1 MALPEGATTGETG
14 RPGLL
19 RTLLLR
25 GRTRIWHFVVIPP
38 IGMAA
43 LLLGFR
49 LIDSLVLPL
58 LAGESLALYNVAR
71 AVVIVLVMSFLIA
84 VLAVRYR
91 GAYEQRLQDQNQEL
105 LATQVFL
112 RRIINGSA
120 EGIVTLDSTGR
131 VTSWNPAAEA
141 IYGWIADEM
150 IGENFRRIVPPDA
163 AAREEFQHVVDRL
176 IRGEIVRNTEMAQ
189 VHKSGRRIKV
199 AVTAS
204 PVYDREGSPA
214 GSVSIVRDVTAI
226 REMEARLVEK
236 ERLAAGGELAAIVA
250 HEVRNPLAG
259 IRGGCELLLEGYEET
274 DKHHEIGEEVLNQVD
289 RLTRLVH
296 DLLLFARPR
305 AMDPVPTDIH
315 VLLDRL
321 QTVFHKDP
329 ANKDIEVSRE
339 YGCSNPVVRVD
350 ARQIEQVFLNLLVN
364 ASQAMGH
371 RGTVTISTRTL
382 HEAVEIAVRDTGP
395 GIAPDRI
402 DQIFKPFFTTRAQG
416 TGLGLAISRK
426 IVEAHAGTIEVA
438 SPPDGGA
445 RFAVILLQVD

>member
-1 MALPEGATTGETG
+1 M
-14 RPGLL
+14 
-19 RTLLLR
+19 LR
-25 GRTRIWHFVVIPP
+25 GRTRIWHFVVVPP
-38 IGMAA
+38 MGMAV

-49 LIDSLVLPL
+49 LVDRLVVPS
-58 LAGESLALYNVAR
+58 LAGESLAFYNVVR
-71 AVVIVLVMSFLIA
+71 AVVIVLLMSFLIA
-84 VLAVRYR
+84 ILAVRYR
-91 GAYEQRLQDQNQEL
+91 GAYEQRLQEQNQEL

-120 EGIVTLDSTGR
+120 EGIVTLDAMGR
-131 VTSWNPAAEA
+131 VSSWNPAAEA

-150 IGENFRRIVPPDA
+150 IGESVRRIVPTDA
-163 AAREEFQHVVDRL
+163 AAREEFQRVEDRL
-176 IRGEIVRNTEMAQ
+176 RRGEIVRNTEMAL
-189 VHKSGRRIKV
+189 VHKSGRRIRV

-214 GSVSIVRDVTAI
+214 GSVSIVRDVTAL

-236 ERLAAGGELAAIVA
+236 ERLAAVGELAAIVA

-259 IRGGCELLLEGYEET
+259 IRGGCEILLEGYEKT

-296 DLLLFARPR
+296 DLLLFARPK

-321 QTVFHKDP
+321 HAVFHKDP
-329 ANKDIEVSRE
+329 ANKEVEVRRE
-339 YGCSNPVVRVD
+339 YGCRNPVVRVD
-350 ARQIEQVFLNLLVN
+350 ALQIEQVLLNLLVN

-371 RGTVTISTRTL
+371 KGTVTISTRTL
-382 HEAVEIAVRDTGP
+382 HEAVEIGVRDTGP
-395 GIAPDRI
+395 GIPGDRVE
-402 DQIFKPFFTTRAQG
+402 QIFKPFFTTRAQG

-426 IVEAHAGTIEVA
+426 IVEAHAGTIEVE

-445 RFAVILLQVD
+445 RFAVTLLQVD